1 MIRSKLAWL
10 SVLVLLFSCSSVSYW
25 KMRIE
30 VPTKALVDLK
40 NYEKIF
46 IGDFL
51 IQEDREDFD
60 LNRETIDYFTFE
72 IGQQFKGKVSPHKI
86 TLEEEETFDDKEFW
100 KQLSSEKES
109 IFLTG
114 SLKYTQ
120 EIRKAILRTQKRRLD
135 EPFAP
140 EKAVE
145 ERRFFTLN
153 LKLYLIETNTGEILY
168 TRDFNES
175 RGYTNPN
182 QTAFFAFF
190 DLIQRV
196 RDKLFRTIL
205 GGPQIQERYL
215 ISY

>member
-1 MIRSKLAWL
+1 MIRSKL
-10 SVLVLLFSCSSVSYW
+10 VLLSILVFLSSCSSVSYW

-30 VPTKALVDLK
+30 VPTKVLVDLK
-40 NYEKIF
+40 NYEKIY

-51 IQEDREDFD
+51 IQEEREDFD
-60 LNRETIDYFTFE
+60 LNKETIDYFTFE
-72 IGQQFKGKVSPHKI
+72 IGQQFKGKVSPQKI
-86 TLEEEETFDDKEFW
+86 TLEKEETFDDKEFW
-100 KQLSSEKES
+100 KHLFSEEES

-114 SLKYTQ
+114 SIKYTQ
-120 EIRKAILRTQKRRLD
+120 EIRKAILQTQKRRLD
-135 EPFAP
+135 DPFAP

-145 ERRFFTLN
+145 ERRFYTLN

-175 RGYTNPN
+175 KGYENPN
-182 QTAFFAFF
+182 QTASFAFF

-196 RDKLFRTIL
+196 RDKLFMTIL